1 MKYLIEKY
9 NREDSLIIISSYPE
23 KDVLYSKKV
32 CAVGGFTKNVINQLP
47 GHKIILT
54 TTLGNKSDQ
63 VYEEKK
69 NLIYRIFKR
78 NHLISFIKLFF
89 ALGPFTNVKKIL
101 VQFEFSSFG
110 DIKNTA
116 IFPLLLLAIR
126 LTGREIYFVFHQ
138 VIINLSDIAE
148 YLGWRENDRRIRFYN
163 LFLKLFYRIVIY
175 LSKKTIVL
183 EEEFKHRL
191 LKIVNSSKIHVIA
204 HGVDA
209 NLASIDKRLAK
220 KKLGIQTNK
229 PIILYFGY
237 LTWYKGA
244 DLIRNIAIRNK
255 KFYFI
260 IAGGPSFTQKKKNH
274 YVKYLKKF
282 INLPTNV
289 RLTGFVEEKK
299 IPIYF
304 SASDLVILPYRTMIS
319 SSGPLSLAFSFEKP
333 VVLSNKLKAYIKSK
347 DFRSNFI
354 KSGLYTSQ
362 LFKDLNKNKKLD
374 LNSKLK
380 SKLIRFSKLM
390 KNSRQYKVISNE
402 YSNILKNGV

>member
-69 NLIYRIFKR
+69 NLIYRIFKK

-89 ALGPFTNVKKIL
+89 AIGTFTNVKKIL

-237 LTWYKGA
+237 LTWYKRA

-299 IPIYF
+299 Y
-304 SASDLVILPYRTMIS
+304 PYIS
-319 SSGPLSLAFSFEKP
+319 LHQ
-333 VVLSNKLKAYIKSK
+333 I
-347 DFRSNFI
+347 
-354 KSGLYTSQ
+354 
-362 LFKDLNKNKKLD
+362 
-374 LNSKLK
+374 
-380 SKLIRFSKLM
+380 
-390 KNSRQYKVISNE
+390 
-402 YSNILKNGV
+402 